1 MPRVLLSTRQSHQGI
16 SKVFWALRGN
26 LRGFHQHDERHLG
39 FPLVRRASSVTFS
52 SPAYSQFPNSAKRA
66 RKAADVIAVEDHV
79 DIPEDEV
86 ASFSEGLK
94 EGIAETISRRRAL
107 SATESPTVDYPSP
120 GSHLYGKWRSLSL
133 DHERL
138 LIESD
143 INASDSQLVRL
154 IDQPG
159 NESDIELWS
168 CLLEFCHRWMGR
180 DGVIMIWQAVSKRR
194 NIYQVDG
201 ALAQAFWRVI
211 LSAAVTSDAFLREVI
226 SYGEWLL
233 ENHGTPWPQLYK
245 TVITFMLS
253 NRPREQVLRWHV
265 TLSPSF
271 GPGEVDFVEI
281 LKQFITD
288 PDPKMQETLQLLYSW
303 STHRKLYDIL
313 IPNLYKKG
321 HGRLAAHW
329 RGLLIAHGD
338 SPASLAAR
346 PFLRYLAAYY
356 PQTQLVEEELSIAGL
371 VLQGKEGS
379 KDGAVGHSLHAQAGI
394 NGQNL
399 SYLVNRVHGETF
411 GIREK
416 PYNDKLGSKWFAS
429 TWVPL
434 DFAISVIYTM
444 GINSIGPLS
453 LQSIA
458 LRESNAQGVL
468 HRMDQ
473 LHQLKIQL
481 PDTNYVAA
489 IRHYATVGDDEALQ
503 ELLRCDIHPDIF
515 DDEEAQK
522 QLLKHWLNTEDWGTY
537 QLLLKTRLAVTSHSA
552 SASSDKILR
561 SCVRQGN
568 GPMALALLQEMR
580 LRNLEPAPV
589 TSHML
594 SSFVLQN
601 LSPRAGARNVR
612 QHVDLQ
618 VALCRQLSTTRFPP
632 AVEAWQTLLYRLG
645 REQRL
650 IDLERL
656 SFDILRLFADY
667 TKSDTP
673 MWISHM
679 ADIPQILRFESP
691 YQYFQKLPRDLPLAH
706 EGHPLRQIIDRKL
719 QAAIVRWG
727 FTHTRY
733 SFEAETSAYAILH
746 GEDGGSMVPAE
757 FHFARGIR
765 LLAMLRDQGLDVHYT
780 AVRKAAVLRL
790 RDLYR
795 GGGDPRYEWIG
806 GNPSLK
812 KRRARNQL
820 SLSQAK
826 KLCDLAWGR
835 EVVPSLHELMT
846 VLENAMREDQ
856 SNDFQAR
863 LRALEDNTG
872 RDRWDFPKPR
882 TP

>member
-16 SKVFWALRGN
+16 STVIWALRGN
-26 LRGFHQHDERHLG
+26 SRGTYQHDQKHAG
-39 FPLVRRASSVTFS
+39 FALVRRASSVAFS
-52 SPAYSQFPNSAKRA
+52 SPAYSQYPASAKRA
-66 RKAADVIAVEDHV
+66 SKAADVIAVGDHV
-79 DIPEDEV
+79 DVPEDEV
-86 ASFSEGLK
+86 TSFSEELK
-94 EGIAETISRRRAL
+94 EGIAETVSRKRVL
-107 SATESPTVDYPSP
+107 SASESPTVDYPSP
-120 GSHLYGKWRSLSL
+120 GSHLYGKWQSLSL

-143 INASDSQLVRL
+143 INVSDSRLVRL

-194 NIYQVDG
+194 NLHQVEG
-201 ALAQAFWRVI
+201 ALPQAFWRVI
-211 LSAAVTSDAFLREVI
+211 LSAAVTSDTFLREVI

-233 ENHGTPWPQLYK
+233 ENHGTPWPQLYS
-245 TVITFMLS
+245 TVVSFMLK
-253 NRPREQVLRWHV
+253 NRPRAEVLRWHM

-271 GPGEVDFVEI
+271 GPGEVEFVDM
-281 LKQFITD
+281 LKKFITH
-288 PDPKMQETLQLLYSW
+288 PDPKMQETLRLLYSW

-313 IPNLYKKG
+313 IPHLYDRG
-321 HGRLAAHW
+321 HAQLANQW
-329 RGLLIAHGD
+329 RRLLIVHGD

-346 PFLRYLAAYY
+346 PFLRYVGAYY
-356 PQTQLVEEELSIAGL
+356 PQTQLSEEELSIAGL
-371 VLQGKEGS
+371 VLQDQEGS
-379 KDGAVGHSLHAQAGI
+379 RDETVSHSLHAEAAI

-444 GINSIGPLS
+444 GINGIGPLS

-458 LRESNAQGVL
+458 LREGNAQGVL

-473 LHQLKIQL
+473 LHQLKIKL

-489 IRHYATVGDDEALQ
+489 IRHYATVGDNEALQ
-503 ELLRCDIHPDIF
+503 ELLHCDIHPDIF
-515 DDEEAQK
+515 DDEVAQK
-522 QLLKHWLNTEDWGTY
+522 QLLKHCLITEDWGTY
-537 QLLLKTRLAVTSHSA
+537 QLLLKTRLAVTSHSV
-552 SASSDKILR
+552 SASSDKILQ
-561 SCVRQGN
+561 SCARQGN
-568 GPMALALLQEMR
+568 GPMALALLHGMCS
-580 LRNLEPAPV
+580 RNLQPAPM
-589 TSHML
+589 TSHLL

-601 LSPRAGARNVR
+601 LSPHAEVRNVR
-612 QHVDLQ
+612 QHVNLQ
-618 VALCRQLSTTRFPP
+618 LSLCRQLSITRFPP

-656 SFDILRLFADY
+656 SLDILRLFVNY

-679 ADIPQILRFESP
+679 ADIPQILRLESP
-691 YQYFQKLPRDLPLAH
+691 YQYFQKLPRDLPLNH
-706 EGHPLRQIIDRKL
+706 EGHPLRQIFDKNL
-719 QAAIVRWG
+719 QGAIVRWG
-727 FTHTRY
+727 FTHTKY
-733 SFEAETSAYAILH
+733 SYEAEASAYAVLH
-746 GEDGGSMVPAE
+746 GEVGESAE
-757 FHFARGIR
+757 PSDFHFARGIR
-765 LLAMLRDQGLDVHYT
+765 LLAMLRDQGLSVPHMT
-780 AVRKAAVLRL
+780 IRKQAVIRL

-795 GGGDPRYEWIG
+795 GGGDARYEWVG
-806 GNPSLK
+806 GSPQLK
-812 KRRARNQL
+812 MRRVKNQL

-835 EVVPSLHELMT
+835 EVVPSLPELMT
-846 VLENAMREDQ
+846 VLENAMRDDKL
-856 SNDFQAR
+856 NDVQAR
-863 LRALEDNTG
+863 LRALEENSG
-872 RDRWDFPKPR
+872 RGR
-882 TP
+882 

>member
-1 MPRVLLSTRQSHQGI
+1 MPRVLLSTRQSHPGI
-16 SKVFWALRGN
+16 SIFIWALRGD
-26 LRGFHQHDERHLG
+26 LRGLYQHDKKSVG
-39 FPLVRRASSVTFS
+39 FAFVRRASSVAFS
-52 SPAYSQFPNSAKRA
+52 SPAYAQFPASAKRA
-66 RKAADVIAVEDHV
+66 SKAADVIAVEDHV
-79 DIPEDEV
+79 DVPEHEV
-86 ASFSEGLK
+86 TSFSERLK
-94 EGIAETISRRRAL
+94 EGIAETVSTKRAL
-107 SATESPTVDYPSP
+107 SANVSATVDYPSP
-120 GSHLYGKWRSLSL
+120 GSHIYGKWRDLSL

-143 INASDSQLVRL
+143 INASDSRFVRL

-194 NIYQVDG
+194 NLHQVEG
-201 ALAQAFWRVI
+201 ALPQAFWSVI
-211 LSAAVTSDAFLREVI
+211 LRAAVTSDAFLQEVI

-233 ENHGTPWPQLYK
+233 ESHGTPLPQLYT
-245 TVITFMLS
+245 TVMSFMLA
-253 NRPREQVLRWHV
+253 NRPRIEVLRWHM

-271 GPGEVDFVEI
+271 GPEEVEFVEM
-281 LKQFITD
+281 LKKFITD
-288 PDPKMQETLQLLYSW
+288 PEPQMQETLRSLYSW

-313 IPNLYKKG
+313 IPHLYNKG
-321 HGRLAAHW
+321 RAHLASRW
-329 RGLLIAHGD
+329 RYLLVAHGD

-346 PFLRYLAAYY
+346 PFLRYLGAYY
-356 PQTQLVEEELSIAGL
+356 PQTQLSEEELSIAGL
-371 VLQGKEGS
+371 ALQGQERSG
-379 KDGAVGHSLHAQAGI
+379 DRTAIQSLHAGAAIDGR
-394 NGQNL
+394 NL

-444 GINSIGPLS
+444 GINGIGPLS

-458 LRESNAQGVL
+458 LREGNAQGVL

-481 PDTNYVAA
+481 PNTNYVAA
-489 IRHYATVGDDEALQ
+489 VRHYATVGDNEALQ
-503 ELLRCDIHPDIF
+503 ELLCCDIHPDIF
-515 DDEEAQK
+515 DDEVAQK
-522 QLLKHWLNTEDWGTY
+522 QLLNHCLTAEDWGTY
-537 QLLLKTRLAVTSHSA
+537 QLLLKTKLAVTSHSV
-552 SASSDKILR
+552 SASSDKFLQ
-561 SCVRQGN
+561 SCARQGN
-568 GPMALALLQEMR
+568 GPMALALLQGMCS
-580 LRNLEPAPV
+580 RNLQPAPM

-601 LSPRAGARNVR
+601 LSPNAEVQDAR

-618 VALCRQLSTTRFPP
+618 VSLCRQLSTTRFPP

-656 SFDILRLFADY
+656 SLDILRLFVNY

-691 YQYFQKLPRDLPLAH
+691 YRYFQKLPRDLSLSH
-706 EGHPLRQIIDRKL
+706 EGHPIRQIFDKNL

-727 FTHTRY
+727 FTHTNY
-733 SFEAETSAYAILH
+733 SFEAEASAYAVLH
-746 GEDGGSMVPAE
+746 GEAGESTEPAD

-765 LLAMLRDQGLDVHYT
+765 LLAMLRDQGLSIFNA
-780 AVRKAAVLRL
+780 AVRKQAVIRL

-795 GGGDPRYEWIG
+795 GGGDERYEWVG
-806 GNPSLK
+806 GNQRLK
-812 KRRARNQL
+812 TRRVRNQL
-820 SLSQAK
+820 SLLQAK
-826 KLCDLAWGR
+826 KLCDLAWGK
-835 EVVPSLHELMT
+835 ELLPSLPELMT
-846 VLENAMREDQ
+846 VLENAMRDDK
-856 SNDFQAR
+856 SNDIQAR
-863 LRALEDNTG
+863 LKAIEDNSG
-872 RDRWDFPKPR
+872 RGR
-882 TP
+882 

>member
-1 MPRVLLSTRQSHQGI
+1 MPRVLLGTRQSHQGI
-16 SKVFWALRGN
+16 SKVIWALRGE
-26 LRGFHQHDERHLG
+26 LKGIHQHDGKRVG
-39 FPLVRRASSVTFS
+39 FALVRRASSVAFS
-52 SPAYSQFPNSAKRA
+52 SPAYSQFPASAKRA
-66 RKAADVIAVEDHV
+66 SKAADVIAVEDHV
-79 DIPEDEV
+79 DVPEDEV
-86 ASFSEGLK
+86 TSFSEGLK
-94 EGIAETISRRRAL
+94 EGIAETISRKHAL
-107 SATESPTVDYPSP
+107 SASESPTVDYLSP
-120 GSHLYGKWRSLSL
+120 GSHLYGKWQSLSL

-143 INASDSQLVRL
+143 INVSDSQLVRL

-159 NESDIELWS
+159 NESDIQLWS

-194 NIYQVDG
+194 NLYQVEG
-201 ALAQAFWRVI
+201 ALPQAFWRVI
-211 LSAAVTSDAFLREVI
+211 LDAAVTSDTFLREVI

-233 ENHGTPWPQLYK
+233 ENHGTPWPQLYT
-245 TVITFMLS
+245 TVVSFMLT
-253 NRPREQVLRWHV
+253 NRPRAEVLRWHM

-271 GPGEVDFVEI
+271 GPGEVEFVDT
-281 LKQFITD
+281 LKKFITN
-288 PDPKMQETLQLLYSW
+288 PDPRMQETLQLLYSW

-313 IPNLYKKG
+313 IPHLYGRG
-321 HGRLAAHW
+321 HAQLANQW
-329 RGLLIAHGD
+329 RRLLIVHGD

-346 PFLRYLAAYY
+346 PFLRYVGAYY
-356 PQTQLVEEELSIAGL
+356 PQTQLSEEELSIAGL
-371 VLQGKEGS
+371 VLQDKAS
-379 KDGAVGHSLHAQAGI
+379 SRDGTASHTLDAEAAI

-444 GINSIGPLS
+444 GINGIGPLS

-458 LRESNAQGVL
+458 LREGNAQGVL

-473 LHQLKIQL
+473 LHQLKIKL

-489 IRHYATVGDDEALQ
+489 IRHYATVGDNEALQ
-503 ELLRCDIHPDIF
+503 ELLHCDIHPDIF
-515 DDEEAQK
+515 DDEVAQK
-522 QLLKHWLNTEDWGTY
+522 QLLKHCLITEDWGTY
-537 QLLLKTRLAVTSHSA
+537 QLLLKTRLAVTSHSV
-552 SASSDKILR
+552 SASSDKILQ
-561 SCVRQGN
+561 SCARQGN
-568 GPMALALLQEMR
+568 GPMALALLQGMCTR
-580 LRNLEPAPV
+580 HLQPAPM
-589 TSHML
+589 TSHLL

-601 LSPRAGARNVR
+601 LSPHARVRNAR

-618 VALCRQLSTTRFPP
+618 VSLCRQLSITRFPP

-656 SFDILRLFADY
+656 SLDILRLFANY

-679 ADIPQILRFESP
+679 ADIPQILRLESP
-691 YQYFQKLPRDLPLAH
+691 YQYFQKLPRDLPLNH
-706 EGHPLRQIIDRKL
+706 EGHPLRQIFDKNL

-727 FTHTRY
+727 FTHTKY
-733 SFEAETSAYAILH
+733 TYEAEASAYAVLH
-746 GEDGGSMVPAE
+746 GEAGESAE
-757 FHFARGIR
+757 PSDFHFARGIR
-765 LLAMLRDQGLDVHYT
+765 LLAMLRDQGLSVLHM
-780 AVRKAAVLRL
+780 AVRKQAVIRL

-795 GGGDPRYEWIG
+795 GGGDARYEWVG
-806 GNPSLK
+806 GTPQLK
-812 KRRARNQL
+812 TRRIKNQL

-835 EVVPSLHELMT
+835 EVLPSLPELMT
-846 VLENAMREDQ
+846 VLENAMREDKL
-856 SNDFQAR
+856 NDIQAR
-863 LRALEDNTG
+863 LRALEETSG
-872 RDRWDFPKPR
+872 RGR
-882 TP
+882 

>member
-26 LRGFHQHDERHLG
+26 LRGFHQHDRKRLG
-39 FPLVRRASSVTFS
+39 LALVRRASSVAFS
-52 SPAYSQFPNSAKRA
+52 SPAYSQFPASAKRA
-66 RKAADVIAVEDHV
+66 RKAADVIAVGDHV
-79 DIPEDEV
+79 DVPEDEV
-86 ASFSEGLK
+86 TSFSEGLK
-94 EGIAETISRRRAL
+94 QGIAETISRKRAL
-107 SATESPTVDYPSP
+107 SASESPTVDYPSP

-143 INASDSQLVRL
+143 INASDSRLVRL

-194 NIYQVDG
+194 NLYQVDG
-201 ALAQAFWRVI
+201 ALAHAFWSII
-211 LSAAVTSDAFLREVI
+211 LSAAVTSDGFLREVI

-233 ENHGTPWPQLYK
+233 ENHGTPWPQLYT

-253 NRPREQVLRWHV
+253 NRPRAEVLRWHV

-271 GPGEVDFVEI
+271 GPGEVEFVDMM
-281 LKQFITD
+281 KQFITD
-288 PDPKMQETLQLLYSW
+288 PDPEMQETVQLLYSW
-303 STHRKLYDIL
+303 STHRKLYDVL
-313 IPNLYKKG
+313 IPHLYEKG
-321 HGRLAAHW
+321 HARLAAQW
-329 RGLLIAHGD
+329 RRLLIDHGD

-346 PFLRYLAAYY
+346 PFLRYLGAYY
-356 PQTQLVEEELSIAGL
+356 PQTRLAEEELSIAGL
-371 VLQGKEGS
+371 VLQGQEGS
-379 KDGAVGHSLHAQAGI
+379 KDGAVHSLHAEAAI

-416 PYNDKLGSKWFAS
+416 SYNDKLGSKWFAS

-434 DFAISVIYTM
+434 EFAINVIYTM

-473 LHQLKIQL
+473 LRQLKIQL
-481 PDTNYVAA
+481 PGTNYVAA

-503 ELLRCDIHPDIF
+503 ELLHCDIHPDIF
-515 DDEEAQK
+515 DDEMAQK
-522 QLLKHWLNTEDWGTY
+522 QLGTHCLNTEDWGTY
-537 QLLLKTRLAVTSHSA
+537 QLLLKTRLAVISHSA
-552 SASSDKILR
+552 SASSDKVLQ
-561 SCVRQGN
+561 SCARQGN
-568 GPMALALLQEMR
+568 GPMALALLQGMSS
-580 LRNLEPAPV
+580 RNLQPAPV

-601 LSPRAGARNVR
+601 LSPHAEARNVR

-656 SFDILRLFADY
+656 CLDILRLFVDY
-667 TKSDTP
+667 TNSDTP

-679 ADIPQILRFESP
+679 ADIPPILRFESP
-691 YQYFQKLPRDLPLAH
+691 YRYFQKLPRDLPLSH
-706 EGHPLRQIIDRKL
+706 DGHPLRQIFDNKL

-727 FTHTRY
+727 FTNTKY
-733 SFEAETSAYAILH
+733 SYEAETSAYAILH
-746 GEDGGSMVPAE
+746 SEDGGSTQPTD

-765 LLAMLRDQGLDVHYT
+765 LLAMLRDQGLNVTHKL
-780 AVRKAAVLRL
+780 VRKSAVLRL

-795 GGGDPRYEWIG
+795 GGGDERYEWIG
-806 GNPSLK
+806 GNSRLK
-812 KRRARNQL
+812 MRRARNQL

-835 EVVPSLHELMT
+835 EVVPSLPELMT
-846 VLENAMREDQ
+846 VLEKAMRDDQ
-856 SNDFQAR
+856 LNDIQAR

-872 RDRWDFPKPR
+872 RGG
-882 TP
+882 